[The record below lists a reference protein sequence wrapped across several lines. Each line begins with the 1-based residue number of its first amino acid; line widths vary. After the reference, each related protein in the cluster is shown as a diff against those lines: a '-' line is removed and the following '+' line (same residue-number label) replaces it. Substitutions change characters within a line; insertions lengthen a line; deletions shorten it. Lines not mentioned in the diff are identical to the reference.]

1 MKPTESTPDR
11 GFRRAMLC
19 GVAGYVAGVLAWAAL
34 AGGLPSPEARGR
46 MLFTCLAPALLTGL
60 AARGRRWSW
69 ARVAAVYAAAAVAV
83 VVLSAL
89 PRLTAGR

>member
-46 MLFTCLAPALLTGL
+46 MLFTCLAPALLTGPVSYTHL
-60 AARGRRWSW
+60 T
-69 ARVAAVYAAAAVAV
+69 
-83 VVLSAL
+83 L
-89 PRLTAGR
+89 PTICSV